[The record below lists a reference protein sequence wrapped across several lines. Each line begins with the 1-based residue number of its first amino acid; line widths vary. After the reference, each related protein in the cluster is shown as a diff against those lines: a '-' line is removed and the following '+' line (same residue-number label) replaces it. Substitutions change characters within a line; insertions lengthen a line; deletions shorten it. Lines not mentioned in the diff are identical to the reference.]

1 MILSIIKDYFL
12 NSTLHGLRFIAEDNR
27 HITERLFWAVCCLMS
42 WYASALLMGSSWFQF
57 QNNAISFAMETTYL
71 EFHTHFPMVAICES
85 PSRNR
90 TNEIAERARAII
102 GDFGNTE
109 VCKQLSH
116 FRLKSSFIIDNC
128 FRGRTLEFTGNC
140 TFTNLSMV
148 ARAFRL
154 PCEEV
159 MENCKWKGEPFN
171 CCDQFV
177 PLETE
182 MGICFAINSIH
193 ASREGI
199 SEPPL
204 DMRVNSSTGPGS
216 LYIEF
221 LTNVEAFVL
230 SRYEVPQMNTKD
242 RNILRM
248 EGTMIRHRAFT
259 VQEVFN
265 ERDVHD
271 LSIGQ
276 RRCRFPYENNLA
288 VYDKYSYSG
297 CIVQCRK
304 DAMMKLCN
312 CSTHQMPKARPE
324 EHCNLR
330 EILCIGSH
338 EDYLS
343 VLRSSTGVRNALFCP
358 CTTSCEDQIITST
371 YGSLTYNNSMELKST
386 LLLEQQNVPTERF
399 KRYVVRGPLDMVVSM
414 GGATGLFVGASL
426 LSFAEIIYYFT
437 ARAYASVMLKRRSK
451 KEEQQQGPLLP
462 LRRRRNVSKSLL
474 ATRTNN

>member
-1 MILSIIKDYFL
+1 M
-12 NSTLHGLRFIAEDNR
+12 LRQKEKSDWYGRASGEAD
-27 HITERLFWAVCCLMS
+27 HTERKSGRMKSPLPNDD
-42 WYASALLMGSSWFQF
+42 ALLLQP
-57 QNNAISFAMETTYL
+57 AVIS
-71 EFHTHFPMVAICES
+71 
-85 PSRNR
+85 R
-90 TNEIAERARAII
+90 
-102 GDFGNTE
+102 
-109 VCKQLSH
+109 
-116 FRLKSSFIIDNC
+116 
-128 FRGRTLEFTGNC
+128 
-140 TFTNLSMV
+140 
-148 ARAFRL
+148 FRL

-230 SRYEVPQMNTKD
+230 SRYEVPHMNTKD

-248 EGTMIRHRAFT
+248 EGTMNRRRAFT

-271 LSIGQ
+271 LSIRQ

-288 VYDKYSYSG
+288 VYDKYSYTG

-312 CSTHQMPKARPE
+312 CSTHQVPKARPE

-343 VLRSSTGVRNALFCP
+343 VMRSSTGVRNALFCP

-451 KEEQQQGPLLP
+451 EEEQKQGPLLP
-462 LRRRRNVSKSLL
+462 LKRRRNVSKSLL